1 MKEDQILKERR
12 VDLNR
17 RWFKLRE
24 EKRIAT
30 FSRRKEILKEL
41 RILLQEDAA
50 LLKEELSLRTY

>member
-1 MKEDQILKERR
+1 MDRILKERW

-24 EKRIAT
+24 EKRFAT
-30 FSRRKEILKEL
+30 FSRRKEITKEL

-50 LLKEELSLRTY
+50 LLKEELSLRTF